1 MKILVTNKIPFW
13 DEVVEPIKN
22 DVVLGKLEDLDETYD
37 GLLCLLT
44 DKVTKTVLEKAT
56 KLKIIANYAVGF
68 DNIDVDYCKS
78 RNIIVTNTPCDEV
91 NEAVA
96 EFTWTLIL
104 ALSRKLEPA
113 ADFAKNVGYK
123 GWQPDI
129 FVGTDLKGKTLGVI
143 GAGRIGS
150 IVAAKAEAFGMK
162 VNTHSRTSNIKLED
176 VILNSDV
183 VSLHVPLTPET
194 RHMINGKTVFKPGA
208 VLINT
213 ARGPVVDEA
222 GLLEL
227 LQAGSLTGAALDV
240 WENEPNPR
248 PELVEMPNVILTP
261 HIASATKSAR
271 LAMGKLAVANLLAVF
286 SGKPPVTAVK

>member
-1 MKILVTNKIPFW
+1 M
-13 DEVVEPIKN
+13 EPIKN

-68 DNIDVDYCKS
+68 DNIDVDYAKS
-78 RNIIVTNTPCDEV
+78 KNIIVTNTPCDEV

-129 FVGTDLKGKTLGVI
+129 FIGTDLKGKTLG
-143 GAGRIGS
+143 GDWGWTNWQYCRC
-150 IVAAKAEAFGMK
+150 
-162 VNTHSRTSNIKLED
+162 
-176 VILNSDV
+176 
-183 VSLHVPLTPET
+183 
-194 RHMINGKTVFKPGA
+194 
-208 VLINT
+208 
-213 ARGPVVDEA
+213 
-222 GLLEL
+222 
-227 LQAGSLTGAALDV
+227 
-240 WENEPNPR
+240 
-248 PELVEMPNVILTP
+248 
-261 HIASATKSAR
+261 
-271 LAMGKLAVANLLAVF
+271 
-286 SGKPPVTAVK
+286 